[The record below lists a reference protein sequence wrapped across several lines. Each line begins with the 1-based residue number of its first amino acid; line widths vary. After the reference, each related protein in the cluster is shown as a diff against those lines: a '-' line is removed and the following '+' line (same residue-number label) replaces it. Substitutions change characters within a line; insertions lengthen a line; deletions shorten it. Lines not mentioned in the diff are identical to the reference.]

1 MNEQTAQKIR
11 LIINGA
17 IHCYEGECIDIP
29 DILKAENRPDIRDAY
44 DAIGTALYWIKEEME
59 GRKAVSFVHQQ

>member
-17 IHCYEGECIDIP
+17 INCYEGDCIDIP
-29 DILKAENRPDIRDAY
+29 AILKAENRPDIRDAY

-59 GRKAVSFVHQQ
+59 VFDYTSIGY

>member
-1 MNEQTAQKIR
+1 MNEQTKQKIR

-17 IHCYEGECIDIP
+17 ISCYESDCIDIP
-29 DILKAENRPDIRDAY
+29 AILKAENRPDVCDAY

-59 GRKAVSFVHQQ
+59 ERRFISK

>member
-17 IHCYEGECIDIP
+17 INCYEGECIDIP
-29 DILKAENRPDIRDAY
+29 AILKAENRPDICDAY

-59 GRKAVSFVHQQ
+59 ERKQVSFER

>member
-17 IHCYEGECIDIP
+17 INCYEGECIDIP

-59 GRKAVSFVHQQ
+59 GRKQVSFER